1 MEFISNFYSKRIKRL
16 IPALT
21 LYVLVLS
28 VVICILRPNVNRVL
42 ICAMASLF
50 GISNIAL
57 YYSSNDYFAVS
68 NLINPFMHTW
78 SLGVEEQFYFLFP
91 LITWVTGYAKK
102 ISGSIK
108 SFSFIISI
116 FSFTSLIAFI
126 YFYPINQS
134 AAYFL
139 MPTRFWEIGAGCL
152 LFILYQK

>member
-1 MEFISNFYSKRIKRL
+1 MPSGYLGVDIFFVISGYVITSSISLRKSKNFLEFISNFYSKRIKRL

-68 NLINPFMHTW
+68 NLINPFMNTW
-78 SLGVEEQFYFLFP
+78 SLGVEE
-91 LITWVTGYAKK
+91 
-102 ISGSIK
+102 
-108 SFSFIISI
+108 
-116 FSFTSLIAFI
+116 
-126 YFYPINQS
+126 
-134 AAYFL
+134 
-139 MPTRFWEIGAGCL
+139 
-152 LFILYQK
+152 